1 MAHGL
6 RYSASLRDV
15 CPSARMLISHNRE
28 KLINAA
34 IYFADN
40 TQHCGKIKLIKLLYL
55 LDFEHYRQT
64 GVSVTGLEYRA
75 MKMGPVPMA
84 LFEEWEALEPDFAE
98 AVDIVP
104 EQVIHYVRE
113 TVRPK
118 RAFDDSHFSRRELR
132 LLAQLAERFRQD
144 YSQPMINVTHAER
157 GPWDAIWDNGR
168 GNLERIPYSL
178 AIRDDDAHAAVVRD
192 SAAEHEAIR
201 QAQLH

>member
-1 MAHGL
+1 
-6 RYSASLRDV
+6 
-15 CPSARMLISHNRE
+15 MLISHDRE

-40 TQHCGKIKLIKLLYL
+40 TRYCGKIKLIKLLYL

-64 GVSVTGLEYRA
+64 GIPVTGLEYRA

-104 EQVIHYVRE
+104 EQVIDYVRE

-118 RAFDDSHFSRRELR
+118 RAFDDSHFTPRELR
-132 LLAQLAERFRQD
+132 LMAKLAKRFQHD

-178 AIRDDDAHAAVVRD
+178 AIRDDDAHAGIVRE

>member
-1 MAHGL
+1 
-6 RYSASLRDV
+6 
-15 CPSARMLISHNRE
+15 MLISHNRE

-84 LFEEWEALEPDFAE
+84 LFEEWDALEPDFAE

-104 EQVIHYVRE
+104 EQVINYVRE

-118 RAFDDSHFSRRELR
+118 RDFDDSHFSRRELR
-132 LLAQLAERFRQD
+132 LLGQLAERFRQD

-178 AIRDDDAHAAVVRD
+178 AIRDDDAHAEVVRE

>member
-1 MAHGL
+1 
-6 RYSASLRDV
+6 
-15 CPSARMLISHNRE
+15 MLISHNRE

-34 IYFADN
+34 IYFAVN
-40 TQHCGKIKLIKLLYL
+40 TRHCGKIKLIKLLYL

-64 GVSVTGLEYRA
+64 GIPVTGLEYRA

-98 AVDIVP
+98 AVEIVP
-104 EQVIHYVRE
+104 EPVINYVRE
-113 TVRPK
+113 AVQPK
-118 RAFDDSHFSRRELR
+118 RDFDDSRFTRRELR
-132 LLAQLAERFRQD
+132 LMSDLAERFRLD
-144 YSQPMINVTHAER
+144 YSKPMINVTHAER

-168 GNLERIPYSL
+168 GMLERIPYSL
-178 AIRDDDAHAAVVRD
+178 AIGDDDPHAEIVRE

>member
-1 MAHGL
+1 
-6 RYSASLRDV
+6 
-15 CPSARMLISHNRE
+15 MLISHHRE
-28 KLINAA
+28 KLVNAA
-34 IYFADN
+34 IFFAAN

-64 GVSVTGLEYRA
+64 GTPVTGLEYRA

-84 LFEEWEALEPDFAE
+84 LFEEWDALQPDFAE

-104 EQVIHYVRE
+104 EQVVHYVRE
-113 TVRPK
+113 TVQPR
-118 RAFDDSHFSRRELR
+118 RAFDASHFTRRELR
-132 LLAQLAERFRQD
+132 LLTRLAERFRQD

-178 AIRDDDAHAAVVRD
+178 AIRDEDPHADVIRE

>member
-1 MAHGL
+1 
-6 RYSASLRDV
+6 
-15 CPSARMLISHNRE
+15 MLISHNRD

-64 GVSVTGLEYRA
+64 GIPVTGLEYRA

-84 LFEEWEALEPDFAE
+84 LFEEWDALEPDFAQ

-104 EQVIHYVRE
+104 EQVTNYVRE

-132 LLAQLAERFRQD
+132 LLERLADRFRQD

-168 GNLERIPYSL
+168 GNLDRIPYSL
-178 AIRDDDAHAAVVRD
+178 AIRDDDAHAEIVRE